1 MMDGGSRGGR
11 AKRQRSNSGAGKG
24 VKAVLAAGSKGT
36 VHTSAPPGGIRAGR
50 PRPARQAGRCTPPPL
65 PGAPLQ
71 RVLCGP
77 KGPVSCLER
86 PLWREWILSRAWR
99 RVSSPGA
106 ALLVGTPS
114 AVPQCGRGLY
124 VGRKARLAAGIPC
137 PTSRQHGYQ
146 YHPDLEP
153 GKFPRGGPAQGHP
166 HPFRCAGMGV
176 GCAAGGPLRRFDPGG
191 PQTGEPQIRER
202 STYRWRFPGKC
213 LRPPTSGGTDRR
225 GPWTTNPPGW
235 TGWWYW
241 SQRRP

>member
-1 MMDGGSRGGR
+1 MDGGSCGGR

-24 VKAVLAAGSKGT
+24 VKAVLAMGSKGAGVIT
-36 VHTSAPPGGIRAGR
+36 RPPPGGIRAGP
-50 PRPARQAGRCTPPPL
+50 PRPTRQAGRCTPPPL

-77 KGPVSCLER
+77 KGPDSCLER
-86 PLWREWILSRAWR
+86 REASPAGVVLPRAWR

-124 VGRKARLAAGIPC
+124 VGRKARCAAGIPC

-146 YHPDLEP
+146 YHPGLEP

-191 PQTGEPQIRER
+191 PQI
-202 STYRWRFPGKC
+202 
-213 LRPPTSGGTDRR
+213 
-225 GPWTTNPPGW
+225 
-235 TGWWYW
+235 
-241 SQRRP
+241 

>member
-1 MMDGGSRGGR
+1 MDGGSRGGR

-24 VKAVLAAGSKGT
+24 VKAVLAMGSKGGWF
-36 VHTSAPPGGIRAGR
+36 HNPDPARRHPGR
-50 PRPARQAGRCTPPPL
+50 PTAANAAGGGESL
-65 PGAPLQ
+65 
-71 RVLCGP
+71 
-77 KGPVSCLER
+77 R
-86 PLWREWILSRAWR
+86 PLC
-99 RVSSPGA
+99 
-106 ALLVGTPS
+106 LVRP
-114 AVPQCGRGLY
+114 GRGFH
-124 VGRKARLAAGIPC
+124 VGRKARHAAGIPC

-225 GPWTTNPPGW
+225 SPWTTNPPGW
-235 TGWWYW
+235 TGCWCWP
-241 SQRRP
+241 QRRP